1 MKKRILS
8 AILGIAMIVSCV
20 GCGGGNDS
28 TVDTDPDYE
37 TDKFNVTV
45 ACQVEEGETIVMAAL
60 EKAYEAANPDVNII
74 VKDFGGYNLVTDYIT
89 AYASTPEQ
97 LPMVIWMD
105 DTYFAEPAEGGY
117 FLDLREYY
125 EASEETSYDLYYDSM
140 LHAAAYNGEYK
151 PLSEDDSPEYGLYFA
166 PRDYNKPTIV
176 YNKKLM
182 ADLGVT
188 IPDTSNGWSMD
199 EFYDF
204 LHTVNDAIHEK
215 AGENRSYRGYRVIRL
230 FSSWQPVWTTLF
242 ENLGTDGIINGTEL
256 NLNSAKNT
264 EILDELYNEIYGY
277 GVDESKN
284 YMIDTEDNFN
294 TGTTCMTVVS
304 RPIVVGQA
312 NQLGADSIDF
322 LPFPGEK
329 VAVGCSGY
337 GITTVHADEEQT
349 VNGETKKVADLAWD
363 FIKFII
369 SEEGQQA
376 AGETGLSIPVLKSLL
391 EDGSWTEWNAEQNL
405 NHAAF
410 LSGEDLKMTTL
421 NHLEPYKRIKAR
433 EMINGF
439 FSANEIGEQGSKENR
454 QERLDELVKNFGTH
468 IGN

>member
-1 MKKRILS
+1 MKKKLV
-8 AILGIAMIVSCV
+8 AGMLCAAMVISLF
-20 GCGGGNDS
+20 GCGKKGN
-28 TVDTDPDYE
+28 TQTDKDFE

-45 ACQVEEGETIVMAAL
+45 ACQVEEGETTVMAAL

-89 AYASTPEQ
+89 AFASTPEQ
-97 LPMVIWMD
+97 LPMVLWME

-117 FLDLREYY
+117 FVDLRPYY
-125 EASEETSYDLYYDSM
+125 EASEETSYDLYYESM
-140 LHAAAYNGEYK
+140 LHAAAYNGVYK
-151 PLSEDDSPEYGLYFA
+151 PLSEDDSPEYGIYFA

-182 ADLGVT
+182 EALEVE
-188 IPDTSNGWSMD
+188 IPEVSKGWSME

-204 LHTVNDAIHEK
+204 LQTTNDAIHEK
-215 AGENRSYRGYRVIRL
+215 AGANRSYRGYRVIRL
-230 FSSWQPVWTTLF
+230 FSAWQPVWTTLF
-242 ENLGTDGIINGTEL
+242 ENLGSDGIVKGEKL
-256 NLNSAKNT
+256 NLGSAKNT
-264 EILDELYNEIYGY
+264 EILDELYNEIIGY
-277 GVDESKN
+277 GADEGKS

-294 TGTTCMTVVS
+294 SGTTCMTVVS
-304 RPIVVGQA
+304 RPIIVGQA

-349 VNGETKKVADLAWD
+349 VNGETRKVADLAWD

-369 SEEGQQA
+369 SEEGQEV

-391 EDGSWTEWNAEQNL
+391 DNGTWTKCYAEQNM
-405 NHAAF
+405 NHQAF
-410 LSGEDLKMTTL
+410 LAGEDLQMQEL
-421 NHLEPYKRIKAR
+421 NHLEPSKRIKAR
-433 EMINGF
+433 ELINGF
-439 FSANEIGEQGSKENR
+439 FSGNEIGQEGSKEKR
-454 QERLDELVKNFGTH
+454 QERLDELIKDFGTY
-468 IGN
+468 IGQ